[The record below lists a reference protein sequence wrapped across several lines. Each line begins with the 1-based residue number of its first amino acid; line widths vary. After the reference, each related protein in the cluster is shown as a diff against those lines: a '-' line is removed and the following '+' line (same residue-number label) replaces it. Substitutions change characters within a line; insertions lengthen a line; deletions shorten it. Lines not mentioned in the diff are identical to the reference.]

1 MMKKINKIYIIPVL
15 FVLAVLLVFGIV
27 LLFNLFIEF
36 SGFGWKSQDMLQMPE
51 FLEDMNNDPD
61 ITEYQLN
68 VQEGQTEF
76 IDGKLTDTIGYNGS
90 YLGPIL
96 RFTKGQQTNI
106 IVNNELN
113 NPTTLH
119 WHGLMVDGEQDGG
132 PMQGIMP
139 KESWQPS
146 FIVDQPAATLWY
158 HPHFI
163 GSTADQVYYGLAGL
177 IYIEDEISKELNLP
191 ELYGIND
198 IPLIIQDR
206 NFNQDGSFDYRTSM
220 MGVVPGEEILIN
232 GTIRPYVNINHEK
245 VRFRI
250 LNASNSQN
258 LNLVLSDNTSFLMI
272 ASDGGFLSKP
282 ILKEHLFLA
291 PGERGEIIIDF
302 SRVRK
307 DSVFLFDGNTKILE
321 FKIMEKLEKSSDIN
335 DNLAVISELPMDV
348 SPVSRVFELESMGI
362 NGTINGKYY
371 DMNRIDEEVGINET
385 EIWIIRN
392 LGGMM
397 QRGGHPFH
405 VHGTQFQII
414 SRNGE
419 APPLEER
426 GFKDTVFV
434 DVGEEV
440 KLRVVFR
447 HPGIF
452 MYHCHILEHEDN
464 GMMGQFR
471 VQ

>member
-1 MMKKINKIYIIPVL
+1 MKKINKMHIITVL
-15 FVLAVLLVFGIV
+15 VFLAVLLVCGIV
-27 LLFNLFIEF
+27 FLFNQFMEF
-36 SGFGWKSQDMLQMPE
+36 SGFGWKSQNMLQMPVL
-51 FLEDMNNDPD
+51 LEDLNIDPD

-96 RFTKGQQTNI
+96 RFTQGQLTNVK
-106 IVNNELN
+106 VNNDMSD
-113 NPTTLH
+113 PTTLH
-119 WHGLMVDGEQDGG
+119 WHGLLVDGEEDGG
-132 PMQGIMP
+132 PMQGILP
-139 KESWQPS
+139 EESWQPS
-146 FIVDQPAATLWY
+146 FVVDQPAATLWY

-191 ELYGIND
+191 EFYGIND

-232 GTIRPYVNINHEK
+232 GTMKPYVNINHEK

-258 LNLVLSDNTSFLMI
+258 LNLELSDNIVFLMI

-282 ILKEHLFLA
+282 ASKKQLFLA
-291 PGERGEIIIDF
+291 PGQRGEIIIDF
-302 SRVRK
+302 SKVRRE
-307 DSVFLFDGNTKILE
+307 SVFLLDGNKRILE
-321 FKIMEKLEKSSDIN
+321 FKVMEELEKSPEIRDEM
-335 DNLAVISELPMDV
+335 AVISELPMGDN
-348 SPVSRVFELESMGI
+348 PVSRVFELESMGI

-371 DMNRIDEEVGINET
+371 DMHRIDEEVEINET
-385 EIWIIRN
+385 EIWVVRN

-397 QRGGHPFH
+397 QTGGHPFH

-414 SRNGE
+414 SRDGKV
-419 APPLEER
+419 PPLEER